1 MQITLRCLHSIRK
14 MVAKKPRDRNTD
26 VFLSFLQVVFLLTC
40 LDYDFFSSVPS
51 KMVFFYLKRTW
62 VLYKFTVR
70 VKV

>member
-51 KMVFFYLKRTW
+51 KMVFCYLKRTW